1 MANTTQTRQQVAIVV
16 FEDASKDLARA
27 YRGLLT
33 AVEFLE
39 AGDDVTVVYDGSGV
53 DTLAAASAT
62 DHQLHRLVEKLRPVT
77 RGACGFCAEA
87 HGVKE
92 TIEAA
97 GWPFLTAYKGH
108 ASIRELVVSGY
119 QILTF

>member
-1 MANTTQTRQQVAIVV
+1 MADTTQTPLRVAIVI
-16 FEDASKDLARA
+16 FEDASNDLARA

-53 DTLAAASAT
+53 DTLAAASST
-62 DHQLHRLVEKLRPVT
+62 DHKLHRLVEKLRPAT

-92 TIEAA
+92 PIEAA
-97 GWPFLTAYKGH
+97 GWPFLTDYKGH
-108 ASIRELVVSGY
+108 ASIRGLVAGGY
-119 QILTF
+119 QVLTF